1 MGMDI
6 RAPRK
11 IGPRVALGSIH
22 SSCCSWSRW
31 SARVE
36 PEFFEVP
43 ISISISIG
51 ISISISMGMGMG
63 MGKNFSPPPLKDQDD
78 TR

>member
-1 MGMDI
+1 MDI

-43 ISISISIG
+43 ISI
-51 ISISISMGMGMG
+51 GMG